1 MGCQSATMP
10 SGVLSEPRLVN
21 DAFIGILFIDWTI
34 LTGETGSQSTA
45 SKFKMHWTRLE
56 REGQAPRQHL
66 AIVRPYIVEQAVNL
80 SLPVR
85 EF

>member
-1 MGCQSATMP
+1 MGCQSATMT

-45 SKFKMHWTRLE
+45 SRFKTHWTRLE
-56 REGQAPRQHL
+56 PEGQAPRQHL